1 MEETYKAYLTP
12 EIMKEIMKMGSAEE
26 IVKYAAEKN
35 ITISVSEA
43 DNLLKKFAAV
53 NDDSNMPL
61 SDEALD
67 NVAGGQQCIPS
78 SQRKP
83 KKPKPLP

>member
-1 MEETYKAYLTP
+1 MNETYKTYLTP

-26 IVKYAAEKN
+26 IVKYATEKN

-53 NDDSNMPL
+53 NDDPMIPL
-61 SDEALD
+61 SDEALA
-67 NVAGGQQCIPS
+67 NVAGGGQQCVPS
-78 SQRKP
+78 SRRP

>member
-1 MEETYKAYLTP
+1 MKETYKTYLTP
-12 EIMKEIMKMGSAEE
+12 EIMKEIMKMKSAEE

-53 NDDSNMPL
+53 NNDPMIPL
-61 SDEALD
+61 SDEELA
-67 NVAGGQQCIPS
+67 NVAGGGQQCVPS
-78 SQRKP
+78 SRRP

>member
-53 NDDSNMPL
+53 NNDPMIPL
-61 SDEALD
+61 SDEELAQ
-67 NVAGGQQCIPS
+67 VAGGEQCIPS

>member
-1 MEETYKAYLTP
+1 MKETYKTYLTP
-12 EIMKEIMKMGSAEE
+12 EIMKEIMKMKSAEE

-53 NDDSNMPL
+53 NNDPMIPL
-61 SDEALD
+61 SDEELTK
-67 NVAGGQQCIPS
+67 VAGGGQQCFPS
-78 SQRKP
+78 SRKP